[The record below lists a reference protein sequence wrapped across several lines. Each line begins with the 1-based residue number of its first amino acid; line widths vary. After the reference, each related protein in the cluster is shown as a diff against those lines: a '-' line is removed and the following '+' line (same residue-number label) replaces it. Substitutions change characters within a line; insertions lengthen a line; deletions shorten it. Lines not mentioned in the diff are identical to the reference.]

1 MDARPLA
8 SWIYAHTPL
17 RRAAGRAGF
26 TDRWQGGG
34 QRMVRALFSHAE
46 LSLLIQQR
54 RTELQAI
61 AEKVSEIE
69 SDADEHRYV
78 QAFSAVNS

>member
-1 MDARPLA
+1 MHAR
-8 SWIYAHTPL
+8 TL
-17 RRAAGRAGF
+17 RRAAARAGF

-34 QRMVRALFSHAE
+34 QRVVRPLHSHVE

-54 RTELQAI
+54 RAELQTI

-78 QAFSAVNS
+78 